1 MKKNLTIIFL
11 TVFLYLLGFG
21 IIIPIIPNLG
31 KTFGATPVQIGFLMS
46 IYSIM
51 QFLCAPLWGRLS
63 DRIGR
68 RPVLVYCLLGEG
80 LAYLLFAFSRSL
92 EVLFIARGL
101 AGIFAASLSTAT
113 AYISDIS
120 SPQNR
125 TKNMGLI
132 GAAFGLGFVF
142 GPAIGGGLAKWGETL
157 SSEMYFSTTFASL
170 WVAGL
175 TFATFIFAWFNLH
188 ESLAAENRNKAQHQ
202 NRLKT
207 LFTHLSK
214 PNLGKLMVGF
224 GLVATAMSCM
234 EATLILFVGEKFQW
248 GIKESSWGFAYLG
261 VMIVFTQGYL
271 VRKWI
276 PRYGEKRVLNWGLT
290 LFMGGMLLIA
300 LSNNLT
306 TLTIAMTVLAIGN
319 GLTNPTFQGCMS
331 LLSRADEQGV
341 VMGVGHSLSA
351 LGRILGPLIG
361 GFVFQNVSIVAPYL
375 ASSLLAGVS
384 LVLYFQIRNQIPNQ
398 GQRV

>member
-31 KTFGATPVQIGFLMS
+31 KTFGASPVQIGFLMS

-142 GPAIGGGLAKWGETL
+142 GPAIGGGLAKWG
-157 SSEMYFSTTFASL
+157 
-170 WVAGL
+170 
-175 TFATFIFAWFNLH
+175 
-188 ESLAAENRNKAQHQ
+188 
-202 NRLKT
+202 
-207 LFTHLSK
+207 
-214 PNLGKLMVGF
+214 
-224 GLVATAMSCM
+224 
-234 EATLILFVGEKFQW
+234 
-248 GIKESSWGFAYLG
+248 
-261 VMIVFTQGYL
+261 
-271 VRKWI
+271 
-276 PRYGEKRVLNWGLT
+276 
-290 LFMGGMLLIA
+290 
-300 LSNNLT
+300 
-306 TLTIAMTVLAIGN
+306 
-319 GLTNPTFQGCMS
+319 
-331 LLSRADEQGV
+331 
-341 VMGVGHSLSA
+341 
-351 LGRILGPLIG
+351 
-361 GFVFQNVSIVAPYL
+361 
-375 ASSLLAGVS
+375 
-384 LVLYFQIRNQIPNQ
+384 
-398 GQRV
+398 